1 MVFGDAM
8 LSTTLS
14 PAIGWCLGKQWDE
27 QRRSRYIESTCWR
40 ATDQPEVLDSHFS
53 WGHGWY
59 GSVDQ
64 WYQYQTTKLFYI
76 EPCLKAPG
84 WRHPLRFPR
93 SMEKK
98 PSPPEFGHLLQ
109 RKEPYFWCIQMK
121 PLLCTGGLP
130 SCMHP
135 FRWFWE
141 SPSWWSLAS
150 WGIILKVSNDFYLN
164 CLYTAVKDS

>member
-27 QRRSRYIESTCWR
+27 QRRSRYTESTCWR

-84 WRHPLRFPR
+84 WRHSLRFPR
-93 SMEKK
+93 NMEKNRHHQNLVIFCNEK
-98 PSPPEFGHLLQ
+98 NLTFDVFKWSHFSVQEVYHLVCIHSDDSESLHLDGH
-109 RKEPYFWCIQMK
+109 W
-121 PLLCTGGLP
+121 
-130 SCMHP
+130 HP
-135 FRWFWE
+135 G
-141 SPSWWSLAS
+141 AS
-150 WGIILKVSNDFYLN
+150 S
-164 CLYTAVKDS
+164 